1 MSLSEGLNVISTALG
16 AIVNVLMSI
25 SLFGIPLGVYFIGSF
40 ICYAVVSY
48 IFSVDS
54 SERKGKGE

>member
-16 AIVNVLMSI
+16 SIVNVLMSI
-25 SLFGIPLGVYFIGSF
+25 SLFGIPLGVFFIGAFIVSVVDSF
-40 ICYAVVSY
+40 V
-48 IFSVDS
+48 FSVDS